1 MMLYRNVLNFL
12 RGSVQVEIE
21 CACPERVLNLC
32 AVEEIAFWDLQWL
45 SPIALRLRVTRRGW
59 RALREVCT
67 RADAQASRLRERGAP
82 QLLLRLRTR
91 YALLA
96 ALALFALLL
105 FGGNLFIWSFEVTGN
120 ETVPTETILRALEK
134 CGVAVGSQGL
144 KIHQEDVRNRALL
157 ELPDVAWL
165 AVNVR
170 GCVAHVQVVERKRP
184 PAVVQESQVCNVV
197 ARREG
202 LVTRVQALDGKAV
215 AAPGS
220 VVTEGE
226 LLISGVADSE
236 RSGLRLLHGMGEVW
250 ARTWYDLSVSVPLKT
265 TEKTGEGRK
274 KLHLSLD
281 FGRRRIKFYGKGSIT
296 GVDCDKITYYK
307 PFTLPGGLRLPLTLV
322 QERITAWEGAAA
334 ERTEQ
339 SARQEGEQQL
349 LALLSARLP
358 EGSTVT
364 DTRFAAVRQG
374 NRLTVVLK
382 AECLEQ
388 IGQTVTL
395 PETETTQR

>member
-358 EGSTVT
+358 EGSTVN

-374 NRLTVVLK
+374 DRLTVVLK